1 MRVPWHTTDQ
11 VLGEGRNTSCFLMFS
26 RKGGKVQADR
36 GGKADPDGGQLQA
49 TKVAVERILQ
59 VMVVNWGP
67 LALEGA

>member
-1 MRVPWHTTDQ
+1 
-11 VLGEGRNTSCFLMFS
+11 MFS